1 MFLHTPQQLLGSLGG
16 MYIWFWR
23 THNTVRMYFVFGLCI
38 YMCLLN
44 THRLAA
50 CSAVSASGS
59 EAIETCGRVQCVCA
73 LCGVTHTVITVLDQ
87 CLPRPHHSSFAI
99 HTHCLSHY
107 THTEKCT
114 HTYMSFLFV
123 CTEIFLIKFF
133 NSFSEHLKQTCLFS
147 PQMNRLQTHRFSGS
161 DRNALSSCILSP

>member
-1 MFLHTPQQLLGSLGG
+1 MCLAC
-16 MYIWFWR
+16 
-23 THNTVRMYFVFGLCI
+23 V

-107 THTEKCT
+107 THTEKFT

-123 CTEIFLIKFF
+123 CTEIFFIIFF
-133 NSFSEHLKQTCLFS
+133 YSFSEHLKQTCLFS